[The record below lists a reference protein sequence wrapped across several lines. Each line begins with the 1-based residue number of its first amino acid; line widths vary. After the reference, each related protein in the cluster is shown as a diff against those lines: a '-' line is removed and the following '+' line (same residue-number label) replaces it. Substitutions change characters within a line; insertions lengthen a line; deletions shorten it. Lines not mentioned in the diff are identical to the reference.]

1 MKPKH
6 RTHKHRRNRQRRTL
20 LMRFSDLDRPL
31 KVLILVEL
39 TLTVLLVTLLLLR
52 HSLPSALPVRLT
64 FAAAVCLPIL
74 FFSLHRKWKPSP
86 VGQVLNILS
95 AVKLTAAALL
105 TIPRLFALGTAL
117 LLVIHA
123 AYLLRLLLRQDRSEA
138 LLLQLCLCLLEAI
151 STVATTQTYTYQNTV
166 FPFWPVSLAVA
177 LILTAASVCT
187 LIRKGY
193 VDWRED
199 LLHLA
204 CACVAALFVGGFL
217 AELTIGNLNYALDT
231 TPATEITST
240 VLDKRATTGS
250 GRGSLNHHYLTVTV
264 NGRPLEVEVPSSLY
278 KATEKGDTVTVHL
291 GNGAFGQEYCYIE

>member
-1 MKPKH
+1 MKPKR
-6 RTHKHRRNRQRRTL
+6 RTHKHRKNRQRRTL

-74 FFSLHRKWKPSP
+74 FFSLHRKRKPSP

-123 AYLLRLLLRQDRSEA
+123 AYLLRLLLRQDQSEA
-138 LLLQLCLCLLEAI
+138 LLLQLLLCLLEAI
-151 STVATTQTYTYQNTV
+151 MPDNGPTCRSLDQPLVGADLSTFQFYLIDGFIVSNNVQVNLLETDDRGFICADHN
-166 FPFWPVSLAVA
+166 PVRLQV
-177 LILTAASVCT
+177 T
-187 LIRKGY
+187 LM
-193 VDWRED
+193 
-199 LLHLA
+199 
-204 CACVAALFVGGFL
+204 
-217 AELTIGNLNYALDT
+217 
-231 TPATEITST
+231 P
-240 VLDKRATTGS
+240 
-250 GRGSLNHHYLTVTV
+250 
-264 NGRPLEVEVPSSLY
+264 
-278 KATEKGDTVTVHL
+278 
-291 GNGAFGQEYCYIE
+291 